1 MEYSKD
7 LSDVRDSQILESETD
22 HIIDSMDNES
32 QNYIDPLEIVTEEN
46 DLESRPSTSPR
57 TTVVPV
63 NDLHHTPSHWN
74 KLRKLVL
81 VDENIPQTPPDLFIN
96 NNNNSEDAER
106 SSVLSKSSSKR
117 DNYQGSALKI
127 LRFKSTVQQ
136 RSDVNKME
144 KDLER
149 LINRTYGSN
158 MFTGMSSGNSGGSLG
173 PLPGSKQEEAPGNDN
188 IRSVGDHFN
197 FLSELYKLLRKW
209 KHVVRL
215 PDSQLI
221 LAELAKPFYNYPVNA
236 DDCNQSL
243 DIFEY
248 IKATYRPADPNENFA
263 RIQWCCKLL
272 ETHHSGIRNR
282 VCDITEK
289 LLNATAM
296 NSYFP
301 TSVTAIHA
309 LVYTFIHTLV
319 VTGSKRTEES
329 SKLFKMVDG
338 FLARLA
344 AGTLVSIDPDEML
357 IGNARVQI
365 NKYDSLARCIFLEG
379 LVKCLLVKDVQ
390 LCKYIMENLIE
401 KYWITPDLTMQSL
414 YEHII
419 QLFAQASIEILA
431 DPNLSLIDPSNPY
444 VSLPYLI
451 LQVLNQNL
459 PLKNLRDMSPHVVR
473 SLVSVVVSIFA
484 LPWPD
489 NNPHGQTTKIPVQ
502 SSNVTN
508 NDQKMSGNDTN
519 NEPSTRPSLNRM
531 TDGLLIPGSLKQSS
545 EVDILKLA
553 KTYIEILW
561 NEGWKN
567 EVIELIKEAFER
579 DDLDRIITIFD
590 QLVFG
595 ISDSIGNDIVKE
607 TIPDLFSKIVA
618 TRPEKSIN
626 LKKILLSLSYKHR
639 AHFYKPILACVA
651 SDNESKVSE
660 YLHLISTLL
669 NYISG
674 VELFMQDVELMNVI
688 ILSDIGSSL
697 TKPDENKHDSK
708 QTISSTTTQVDTWG
722 STTVG
727 QCAIIMEFVWII
739 RELRL
744 QQSSDR
750 TKESKQDTTAKKFL
764 NELEKRLSIFM
775 VAKEKSKLI
784 PMPLR
789 VLLCNLFFEI
799 RLYCKTTYRPGWLT
813 RIINWMVHSSPGT
826 AIYRDSVL
834 PDLSQNPFATQSD
847 LEVNNNQL
855 SEVEFIFQRIRVVYA
870 TLDDW
875 NSSDIDRDEF
885 IDVPVPAIPRPVPV
899 TPSTPNTPKTPIT
912 PYNELRRSSTV
923 VPSSGPEI
931 NTPRRISSKLPK
943 QRLHRFNTFT
953 DDFAVSVLSLLVA
966 VFNTIT
972 VEEFTRMTPHLW
984 DRFLNDREHKSF
996 ASASFLFILCGEK
1009 SPETVKDLI
1018 MKDLYNTNAL
1028 IRAITIRKI
1037 SSLFGHRNQLLS
1049 QPYVPDSSRKR
1060 PFRVQ
1065 APAIPY
1071 IPTELGTQEVMMY
1084 ESKESKNKNSLHY
1097 DVHQKIQEL
1106 GWEEED
1112 QTELDRS
1119 KRIITPISLLPTFH
1133 LDEEEFKQKEG
1144 AVALQATHDKIR
1156 RNIHVDATTSN
1167 TQGHMH
1173 KRRNISVHILSF
1185 FSLRLVDLLDD
1196 IHGGVYNLTKE
1207 LIMYFLRDD
1216 PLLFLRIFFSDL
1228 GTLNF
1233 ETQKKLLTRIRFLI
1247 SMQHVFPPGF
1257 TYMLFNHLAGILKWY
1272 SRDNKENGLGLMA
1285 YVIPTLAEMVP
1296 TVNEILV
1303 RDFKKNKIEHILCN
1317 NGQFWFTDGTPPSMF
1332 PRRLDE
1338 LEVTFDIL
1346 DVPLI
1351 MFQVA
1356 MLRVGHI
1363 HFMTNYIIT
1372 CPREVYSVK
1381 KMIQAFAP
1389 TPLTDDLV
1397 DANEEEKYFP
1407 DMEKTRKRFSGF
1419 DDTLSRREKDIKLIS
1434 ALRARAWLNFLLSML
1449 KRLNSNYNDRSE
1461 LNTFLS
1467 GANNI
1472 LLEHANDFGIVGQT
1486 LVLYLTVITRFRR
1499 LFDTNRGYSIFIPAL
1514 FKVFCESEKI
1524 PPIRSAITFA
1534 WYKFFQVHGESFI
1547 FQTLGSLTPLILK
1560 GSAKSPKVGEWMCSS
1575 LYELFKALN
1584 SPVKHLNSLGI
1595 DDTVDELN
1603 ITDPLLF
1610 DPPPLFNNTF
1620 RRRANSIASKSKGG
1634 LLGTQDDKTFSLED
1648 LVRLFLT
1655 IIAYDPSS
1663 LRAEQFVQILQYLIP
1678 NLLGESS
1685 SVRALVDEGMAALT
1699 EVFLKLS
1706 KSFKPLIYSTINA
1719 ENNNEPME
1727 NISASTNKPFI
1738 SEATTQAFGKQW
1750 KQNDRMT
1757 IKRQFLILVQTYKKY
1772 GGILSDSSH
1781 NKMANIIRLMLKDYA
1796 ALKVKVSTNFLIDYI
1811 RDALLFN
1818 TTSEDGR
1825 KPILSFLRQMSASFR
1840 QNYKSVDFSGLI
1852 EGLTLITSDKCRFA
1866 INDQAISF
1874 ALKDKFVSFGL
1885 SVALKPDWED
1895 SETMQL
1901 KLCNSIVKLFV
1912 DLMIYSDQDM
1922 LNELDKYQPSHQ
1934 LMAYIV
1940 IPICHQYLP
1949 EEIYFTPMTSNVN
1962 PDRSKTTRNWIHLLA
1977 YITKA
1982 CSKESILRSKT
1993 TFTLLGN
2000 NSRQNL
2006 DDSDNDNDE
2015 EYVTNKS
2022 FPTTTE
2028 AAATFIISFT
2038 ALKIVLVRAEKYITQ
2053 TKGMWVHIN
2062 QFVRQILGSAGTSQN
2077 KSGLYS
2083 LGGSPVASNTS
2094 VHINTEANDV
2104 NADRNSFL
2112 HHRSSSPGSGKL
2124 NRSHSSFSS
2133 SSFDF
2138 VLWTFLEL
2146 LLFYKLPLNLYLRT
2160 FIHQKLQNAST
2171 GVNSLNYRLSSTLD
2185 NIPRSPSLNSNTS
2198 NPNNNNNKESN
2209 RRTKWKSWGG
2219 PPASFQR
2226 ASLEKESG
2234 NIRRLSVLKSQKF
2247 NRNTLSRSS
2256 SYVVINNS
2264 NETQEHQNKSFAPGT
2279 STGQFNGINNL
2290 INETLNA
2297 YSNVHTLMGYGNILS
2312 NRQNRLHKN
2321 DSSQELRAWSY
2332 KQVIDKLKEEKKI
2345 VIEAYKEAF
2354 NVSGEQPYFSNES
2367 FNEMIISL

>member
-7 LSDVRDSQILESETD
+7 TTYIRDSQILEPEID
-22 HIIDSMDNES
+22 HVIDITNNES
-32 QNYIDPLEIVTEEN
+32 QNYIDPLEIATVSTEEN
-46 DLESRPSTSPR
+46 DLDTISTKA
-57 TTVVPV
+57 TVAPV
-63 NDLHHTPSHWN
+63 NDLHNTPSHWN
-74 KLRKLVL
+74 KLRNLVV
-81 VDENIPQTPPDLFIN
+81 VDENIPQTPIPSDLT
-96 NNNNSEDAER
+96 
-106 SSVLSKSSSKR
+106 SVLSKSSSKR
-117 DNYQGSALKI
+117 DIYQGNALKM

-149 LINRTYGSN
+149 LITRTYGGN
-158 MFTGMSSGNSGGSLG
+158 MFTSIGGSGNSAGSLG
-173 PLPGSKQEEAPGNDN
+173 PLPVNDKGNKQQVDILREDSV
-188 IRSVGDHFN
+188 RSAGGHFN
-197 FLSELYKLLRKW
+197 FLSELYKLLKRW
-209 KHVVRL
+209 KHVVKL
-215 PDSQLI
+215 PDSHQI
-221 LAELAKPFYNYPVNA
+221 LSELAKPFYNYPGNA

-248 IKATYRPADPNENFA
+248 IRATYRPADPDENFA

-272 ETHHSGIRNR
+272 ETHHSIIRNR
-282 VCDITEK
+282 LCDITEK

-301 TSVTAIHA
+301 TSVAAIHS
-309 LVYTFIHTLV
+309 LIYTFIHTLV
-319 VTGSKRTEES
+319 VTASSNLKSEES
-329 SKLFKMVDG
+329 NKLFKMVDG
-338 FLARLA
+338 FLSRLA
-344 AGTLVSIDPDEML
+344 AGTLISIDPDEMT

-365 NKYDSLARCIFLEG
+365 NKYDSLARCIFVEG

-390 LCKYIMENLIE
+390 LCKYIMENLIG
-401 KYWITPDLTMQSL
+401 KYWITPDLSMQSL

-419 QLFAQASIEILA
+419 QLFAQSAIEILA
-431 DPNLSLIDPSNPY
+431 DPNMSFIDSSNPY
-444 VSLPYLI
+444 ISLPYLI
-451 LQVLNQNL
+451 LHTLNQNL
-459 PLKNLRDMSPHVVR
+459 PPKNLRSMPSHIVR

-489 NNPHGQTTKIPVQ
+489 NNSQ
-502 SSNVTN
+502 SSKKQYNLPIRSSSN
-508 NDQKMSGNDTN
+508 NQKMSGNETD
-519 NEPSTRPSLNRM
+519 NETSAGDIDSKYKNTRPSLNKIN
-531 TDGLLIPGSLKQSS
+531 DGLLTPGSIRQSS
-545 EVDILKLA
+545 EIDILRLA
-553 KTYIEILW
+553 KTYIEYLW

-567 EVIELIKEAFER
+567 EVVELVKEAFEQ
-579 DDLDRIITIFD
+579 DDLDRIITIFN

-595 ISDSIGNDIVKE
+595 ISDSIGDDIVKE
-607 TIPDLFSKIVA
+607 TIPDLFAKIVKI
-618 TRPEKSIN
+618 RPEKSAN
-626 LKKILLSLSYKHR
+626 LKKILLSLSTKYR

-669 NYISG
+669 NYMNG

-688 ILSDIGSSL
+688 ILSDVGPSSVKNEEDKHNSKL
-697 TKPDENKHDSK
+697 TV
-708 QTISSTTTQVDTWG
+708 SSTTSQVNTWG

-727 QCAIIMEFVWII
+727 QCAIIMEFIWII

-750 TKESKQDTTAKKFL
+750 AKDSKHDTIAKKFL

-799 RLYCKTTYRPGWLT
+799 RLYCWLS
-813 RIINWMVHSSPGT
+813 RIIDWTVHSSPV
-826 AIYRDSVL
+826 IHRDSMSFGL
-834 PDLSQNPFATQSD
+834 NQNPFTAQSE
-847 LEVNNNQL
+847 LEADNNQL
-855 SEVEFIFQRIRVVYA
+855 NEVEFIFQRIRVVYA

-875 NSSDIDRDEF
+875 NSSDTDRDEF
-885 IDVPVPAIPRPVPV
+885 LDVPVPAIPRVPV

-912 PYNELRRSSTV
+912 PYNDLRRSSTV
-923 VPSSGPEI
+923 VPSSGPAV

-943 QRLHRFNTFT
+943 QRLHRFNTFS
-953 DDFAVSVLSLLVA
+953 DDPAFSFLSLLVA
-966 VFNTIT
+966 VFNTIAE
-972 VEEFTRMTPHLW
+972 EEFTRLAPHLW
-984 DRFLNDREHKSF
+984 NRFLNDKKHKPF

-1009 SPETVKDLI
+1009 SPETVKDFI
-1018 MKDLYNTNAL
+1018 MKDLYSTNAL
-1028 IRAITIRKI
+1028 VRAITIYKI

-1049 QPYVPDSSRKR
+1049 QSYVSDSTRKR

-1071 IPTELGTQEVMMY
+1071 IPTELGTQDVMMY
-1084 ESKESKNKNSLHY
+1084 ESSKESKSKNSHH
-1097 DVHQKIQEL
+1097 DVDQRIQEL
-1106 GWEEED
+1106 GWEVVDESE
-1112 QTELDRS
+1112 TESDRS
-1119 KRIITPISLLPTFH
+1119 KRIVTPISLLSTFH
-1133 LDEEEFKQKEG
+1133 LDEEVLKQRDE
-1144 AVALQATHDKIR
+1144 ATPIQTARDKIR
-1156 RNIHVDATTSN
+1156 RNIRSEVISN
-1167 TQGHMH
+1167 MQGNTN
-1173 KRRNISVHILSF
+1173 KRRIISVHILSF

-1196 IHGGVYNLTKE
+1196 IHCGVYNLAKE
-1207 LIMYFLRDD
+1207 IIIYFLRDD

-1272 SRDNKENGLGLMA
+1272 SRDNKENGLGLMT
-1285 YVIPTLAEMVP
+1285 YIIPTMAEMVP
-1296 TVNEILV
+1296 TVSNILV

-1332 PRRLDE
+1332 PRE
-1338 LEVTFDIL
+1338 LTNDEVTFNIL

-1363 HFMTNYIIT
+1363 HFMTNYVVAW
-1372 CPREVYSVK
+1372 PQEVYSVK
-1381 KMIQAFAP
+1381 KMIHAFAP
-1389 TPLTDDLV
+1389 THLTDNLV
-1397 DANEEEKYFP
+1397 NVNEEEKYFP
-1407 DMEKTRKRFSGF
+1407 DIEKAQRRYNGF
-1419 DDTLSRREKDIKLIS
+1419 NDILSRREKDIKLIS
-1434 ALRARAWLNFLLSML
+1434 ALRARSWLNFLLSML

-1461 LNTFLS
+1461 LKIFLS
-1467 GANNI
+1467 GVNDI

-1547 FQTLGSLTPLILK
+1547 FQTLGSLTPIILK
-1560 GSAKSPKVGEWMCSS
+1560 GSAKSTEVGEWLCSS
-1575 LYELFKALN
+1575 LYELFKALS
-1584 SPVKHLNSLGI
+1584 SPVKHSDSLGI
-1595 DDTVDELN
+1595 GEAVDKLN

-1610 DPPPLFNNTF
+1610 DPPPLLNNTF
-1620 RRRANSIASKSKGG
+1620 RRRANSVASKSMGG
-1634 LLGTQDDKTFSLED
+1634 LLGTQDEKIFSLED

-1663 LRAEQFVQILQYLIP
+1663 LRAEQFVQVLQYLIP
-1678 NLLGESS
+1678 HLLQESS
-1685 SVRALVDEGMAALT
+1685 SVRSLVDEGMAALT

-1706 KSFKPLIYSTINA
+1706 KSFKHLIYSTINA
-1719 ENNNEPME
+1719 ENINETTE
-1727 NISASTNKPFI
+1727 NAGTSNNKPFL
-1738 SEATTQAFGKQW
+1738 SETKAQAFGKQW
-1750 KQNDRMT
+1750 KQNDKMT
-1757 IKRQFLILVQTYKKY
+1757 IKRQFLILIQAYKKY
-1772 GGILSDSSH
+1772 GGILSDNSH
-1781 NKMANIIRLMLKDYA
+1781 YKIANIIRLMLKDYA
-1796 ALKVKVSTNFLIDYI
+1796 ALKIKVSTNFIKDYI

-1818 TTSEDGR
+1818 TTSEDGK

-1840 QNYKSVDFSGLI
+1840 QNYKSIDFSGLI
-1852 EGLTLITSDKCRFA
+1852 EGLVLITSDRCRFA
-1866 INDQAISF
+1866 VNDQAISF

-1895 SETMQL
+1895 EIIQL

-1912 DLMIYSDQDM
+1912 GLMTHSDQDM
-1922 LNELDKYQPSHQ
+1922 LSELDKYQPSHQ

-1940 IPICHQYLP
+1940 IPICHQYSP
-1949 EEIYFTPMTSNVN
+1949 EEIYFTPMVSNI
-1962 PDRSKTTRNWIHLLA
+1962 DSGESKAISCWIHLLA

-1982 CSKESILRSKT
+1982 CSRDSMMRSKT

-2006 DDSDNDNDE
+2006 DDDSDNEE
-2015 EYVTNKS
+2015 EYVANKFVPS
-2022 FPTTTE
+2022 TTE

-2053 TKGMWVHIN
+2053 TKGMWIHIN
-2062 QFVRQILGSAGTSQN
+2062 QFIRQVLGAAGTSQA

-2083 LGGSPVASNTS
+2083 LSGSPTASNTS
-2094 VHINTEANDV
+2094 IHINTETNDV
-2104 NADRNSFL
+2104 NVDRTSFL
-2112 HHRSSSPGSGKL
+2112 RNNHYSSSSGNEGL
-2124 NRSHSSFSS
+2124 NNTRSSFSS
-2133 SSFDF
+2133 SSLDF

-2171 GVNSLNYRLSSTLD
+2171 GVNSLNYQLSID
-2185 NIPRSPSLNSNTS
+2185 NFPRSPSLNSNTS
-2198 NPNNNNNKESN
+2198 NLNNTNNKEPYK
-2209 RRTKWKSWGG
+2209 RTRWKSWGG

-2226 ASLEKESG
+2226 ASLEKENG
-2234 NIRRLSVLKSQKF
+2234 NIRSSILRQRS
-2247 NRNTLSRSS
+2247 TLSRAS
-2256 SYVVINNS
+2256 SYGLINS
-2264 NETQEHQNKSFAPGT
+2264 NNEPREYQNIT
-2279 STGQFNGINNL
+2279 SPSGQPSRINSL

-2297 YSNVHTLMGYGNILS
+2297 YSNVHTLMGYGNILY
-2312 NRQNRLHKN
+2312 NRPNGSRLHKN
-2321 DSSQELRAWSY
+2321 DQFQELRAWSY
-2332 KQVIDKLKEEKKI
+2332 KQVIDKLKEEKRI

-2354 NVSGEQPYFSNES
+2354 NVLGKGPYFSNDS
-2367 FNEMIISL
+2367 YNEMINNL